1 MEESDKLIEMVLDF
15 LHRDCGGWQLIVVC
29 QGGAVMFL
37 V

>member
-1 MEESDKLIEMVLDF
+1 MEESDKLIEMVLDL
-15 LHRDCGGWQLIVVC
+15 LHMDGGGWHLIVVC